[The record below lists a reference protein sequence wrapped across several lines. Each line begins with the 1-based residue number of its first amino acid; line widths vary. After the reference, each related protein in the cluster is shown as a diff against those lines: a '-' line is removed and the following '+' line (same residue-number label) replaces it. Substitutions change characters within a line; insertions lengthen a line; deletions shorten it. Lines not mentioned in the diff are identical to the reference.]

1 MNIIKRYIVS
11 NLRLKLLSLMLA
23 IMLWFAVSHMGETS
37 MSISVPVSYINL
49 NRSYI
54 IKEITNEEVLVKVNG
69 PVSKLKTLKSK
80 DIVLIVDLSYAHEGK
95 NVYNIGDKNV
105 KTKVP
110 NTIKVETINP
120 DYVIFDIDR
129 LIEKRLKIIV
139 NVDERLSED
148 YMVKSWKPRYV
159 TVYGARASLANIKT
173 IETMPVTGS
182 FKSEEVVVNTPFNTK
197 GLILKAI
204 RPETA
209 TVILGRRQKGP

>member
-1 MNIIKRYIVS
+1 
-11 NLRLKLLSLMLA
+11 
-23 IMLWFAVSHMGETS
+23 
-37 MSISVPVSYINL
+37 L